1 MVCRQCG
8 TRIADKALICFR
20 CGTAT
25 TEARVPAPSRQARPP
40 VVSGRVLLA
49 VMAGALVVAGVGQA
63 EASEVARDAGAGVA
77 LVSGAAFAWR
87 LVRPQSR

>member
-8 TRIADKALICFR
+8 TQIADKALICFR

-25 TEARVPAPSRQARPP
+25 TEARVPAPSRPRPP